1 MTVFYCGTQ
10 NEIYKCNERA
20 ASWQYH
26 FLEFSGSEW
35 FIRLLRNWFEWVF
48 MFCFFL
54 YHTFSSSSSL
64 SLYLFMY
71 TGIST
76 FLTCWFH
83 VCLAKIEQNL
93 FTRSFPYFIL
103 LHFVNIWWNTP
114 LSEIKPERSFF
125 IFLFPGLIFGEH
137 SPHVWVAILNEGLM
151 HPTPLVFTSVHMWLC
166 PCSLSVQPHVNST
179 V

>member
-1 MTVFYCGTQ
+1 MQ
-10 NEIYKCNERA
+10 WKR
-20 ASWQYH
+20 S
-26 FLEFSGSEW
+26 FLAIPFSGSEW
-35 FIRLLRNWFEWVF
+35 FIRLPRKWFEWAF

-71 TGIST
+71 TGFST

-83 VCLAKIEQNL
+83 VCLTKKEQNL
-93 FTRSFPYFIL
+93 FTRSVPYFSV
-103 LHFVNIWWNTP
+103 LHFVNIRWNTL
-114 LSEIKPERSFF
+114 LSETKPERSFC
-125 IFLFPGLIFGEH
+125 IFLFPGLFFGER

-151 HPTPLVFTSVHMWLC
+151 LVFTSVMRLC
-166 PCSLSVQPHVNST
+166 PCSLSVQPHVNSA